1 MTLVKVGI
9 GLPNTVPARDGTTV
23 LDWARRAEAAGL
35 STLAVLDRLRYDSVD
50 PFIALT
56 AAGAVTERI
65 KLATMIAIGPL
76 RPAGVLA
83 KQAQSVHEVSGG
95 RFTLGLGIGA
105 RHDDYEAAGVDPST
119 RGATLSSQLA
129 HLRGSE
135 MDILVGGSS
144 GSALARM
151 ARYADGYAHGG
162 GPPRAFA
169 SAATKA
175 RAAWYDHGRT
185 GDPALWG
192 QGYLAVSD
200 PDRGR
205 DYLSDYYAF
214 TGPFADKIAAGA
226 LTSVRAIKD
235 YIRGYADAG
244 CDELI
249 LFPTTLDVADIDR
262 LAEAL

>member
-1 MTLVKVGI
+1 MKVGI
-9 GLPNTVPARDGTTV
+9 GLPNTVPARDGGTL
-23 LDWARRAEAAGL
+23 LDWARRAESAGL
-35 STLAVLDRLRYDSVD
+35 ATLAVLDRLRYDSVD

-56 AAGAVTERI
+56 AAAAVTERI
-65 KLATMIAIGPL
+65 GLATMIAIGPL
-76 RPAGVLA
+76 RSPGGLA

-105 RHDDYEAAGVDPST
+105 RHDDYAAAGVDPST
-119 RGATLSSQLA
+119 RGAALSTQLA
-129 HLRGSE
+129 ALRADGESS

-175 RAAWYDHGRT
+175 RAAWYDHGRA
-185 GDPALWG
+185 GQPVLWG

-235 YIRGYADAG
+235 YIRGYADTG

-262 LAEAL
+262 LAEAI